1 MLFVYGITLCYLS
14 MVSMV
19 SYLHCY
25 GRLTY
30 VDLCGF
36 GTLCYLSMVLYLFAM
51 VLYLFVYTICLWY
64 YIVLFVYG
72 IYGII
77 STLLW

>member
-36 GTLCYLSMVLYLFAM
+36 GTLCYLSMVLYLF
-51 VLYLFVYTICLWY
+51 VYAICLWY
-64 YIVLFVYG
+64 YIVLLVYS

>member
-36 GTLCYLSMVLYLFAM
+36 GTLCYLSMVLYLF
-51 VLYLFVYTICLWY
+51 VYAICLWY